1 MENTSNSRGMV
12 TLKCW
17 GSEINSFLLSSS
29 KPTPVGPART
39 QRGRKRC
46 QKMMEGIYGS
56 SSGVNP
62 ALASTQLGRGRS
74 TRAQLC
80 FSRRPSFRKLESYIR
95 KKYFLLSFTDNP
107 ARFYKTQLG
116 VVSDE
121 PPFFFFFKVRHQ

>member
-39 QRGRKRC
+39 HWGEKKRF

-62 ALASTQLGRGRS
+62 AFASTQLGRDKARKCS
-74 TRAQLC
+74 SVLWRL
-80 FSRRPSFRKLESYIR
+80 SFRKLESYIR
-95 KKYFLLSFTDNP
+95 KNYFLLSFTGNP
-107 ARFYKTQLG
+107 GRFYKTTVGCRFRLA
-116 VVSDE
+116 
-121 PPFFFFFKVRHQ
+121 PFFFFFK